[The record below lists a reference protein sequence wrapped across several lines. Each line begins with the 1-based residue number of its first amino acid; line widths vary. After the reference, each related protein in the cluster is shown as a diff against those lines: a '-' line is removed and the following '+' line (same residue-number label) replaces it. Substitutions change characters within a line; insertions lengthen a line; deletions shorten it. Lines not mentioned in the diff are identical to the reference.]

1 MGPTGK
7 NFRKRGAILAYLK
20 ESKAHPSA
28 ETIYADLKSAIPD
41 LSLGTVYRNLNI
53 FKQQGQV
60 ISLGTVAG
68 VERFDGHTQPH
79 VHFICQECADVVDLP
94 EMEIPTHLTDTAAQH
109 VGGCI
114 QECRLT
120 FSGICQNCLAKKEAI

>member
-1 MGPTGK
+1 MGPSSK
-7 NFRKRGAILAYLK
+7 NFRKRAAILAYLK

-28 ETIYADLKSAIPD
+28 ETIYADLKSEIPD

-79 VHFICQECADVVDLP
+79 VHFICQECADVTDLP
-94 EMEIPTHLTDTAAQH
+94 EMTIPTHLTDTAAKFTN
-109 VGGCI
+109 GCI
-114 QECRLT
+114 QDCQLT
-120 FSGICQNCLAKKEAI
+120 FSGTCQYCLAKKEAI